1 MKHKTRVSIIIPTYK
16 RDQTLSETLRRLI
29 DQTYPKKLFEII
41 VIDDG
46 RSLSTKLLVTKIKK
60 TFRSNIRYF
69 SNNNRGRGAAKNSGI
84 DKSHFELLL
93 LLDDDISVRKDFV
106 QEHVNFYKTY
116 HQITIG
122 KILYGNSKPSTNFEK
137 FISSGTFI
145 KTDSQLSNLLFFH
158 STANLSIP
166 KAFLKNSRFDE
177 LIVKYGYEDLD
188 LGFRLFKKGYKL
200 HYNPKAIGIHLE
212 NNNFNKLCQNK
223 YEAGI
228 NLSYL
233 ITKNPQI
240 KGYINI
246 PPPMILRL
254 RHILKYAV
262 LIIKLIPSNLL
273 PVIFLKLVIGY
284 NFIAGFTEGIK
295 AKDIYKDL
303 VE

>member
-1 MKHKTRVSIIIPTYK
+1 M
-16 RDQTLSETLRRLI
+16 
-29 DQTYPKKLFEII
+29 
-41 VIDDG
+41 
-46 RSLSTKLLVTKIKK
+46 
-60 TFRSNIRYF
+60 
-69 SNNNRGRGAAKNSGI
+69 
-84 DKSHFELLL
+84 
-93 LLDDDISVRKDFV
+93 
-106 QEHVNFYKTY
+106 
-116 HQITIG
+116 
-122 KILYGNSKPSTNFEK
+122 
-137 FISSGTFI
+137 
-145 KTDSQLSNLLFFH
+145 
-158 STANLSIP
+158 
-166 KAFLKNSRFDE
+166 
-177 LIVKYGYEDLD
+177 KYGYEDLD